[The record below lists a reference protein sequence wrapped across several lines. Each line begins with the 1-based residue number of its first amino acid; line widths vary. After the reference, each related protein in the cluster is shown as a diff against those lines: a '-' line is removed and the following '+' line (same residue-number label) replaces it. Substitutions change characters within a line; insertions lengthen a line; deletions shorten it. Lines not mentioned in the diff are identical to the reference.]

1 MNPHPNPPDVLHFH
15 PDGSA
20 AGLYTEAIDL
30 QQIGRLEVSR
40 ATSIEFNDNTQLWEV
55 FDFTGRAVHS
65 DPSRAACLRWERQS
79 FNDTPANQPS
89 QQPQPHIKLEP

>member
-1 MNPHPNPPDVLHFH
+1 MNTPPNPPDVLHFH

-40 ATSIEFNDNTQLWEV
+40 ATSIEFNDDSQLWEV

-79 FNDTPANQPS
+79 FNETTTHNSNQLHPT
-89 QQPQPHIKLEP
+89 

>member
-1 MNPHPNPPDVLHFH
+1 MKTPPNPPDVLHFH

-40 ATSIEFNDNTQLWEV
+40 ASAIEFDDDSQLWQV

-79 FNDTPANQPS
+79 FNETPTNHPN
-89 QQPQPHIKLEP
+89 PNPT